1 LAETRKGPH
10 FAIEPLG
17 EKHNRAA
24 FLCGVAALD
33 SYLHKQ
39 AGQDARKRAAAPFV
53 ATPDGHTIAGY
64 YTLSQY
70 AIGLDAI
77 PDAVAKRLPKYP
89 MVSATLLG
97 RLAVSREFRGQG
109 LGETLL
115 MDALHRSL
123 ASSKQVA
130 SAGIVVDAKDE
141 TGAAFYRKYGFIELP
156 KIELRLFLPMGTVE
170 QLFRQDK

>member
-1 LAETRKGPH
+1 MAETRKGLH

-33 SYLHKQ
+33 SYLQKQ
-39 AGQDARKRAAAPFV
+39 AGQDVRKRAAAPFV
-53 ATPDGHTIAGY
+53 ATPDGRTIAGY

-156 KIELRLFLPMGTVE
+156 KIERRLFLPMGTVE